1 MILKKTSSI
10 LLLTI
15 GLSVFA
21 DISITGGAK
30 VSFIGTSTQPTNL
43 VDISISGNAPDS
55 AFEYMDQ
62 TTFQTFDT
70 FANSSSVLISE
81 LDIKKAIS
89 KSPLN
94 SYTLTWKNSS
104 GEELTPVYVNHTVGE
119 LNTTSVLLANASG
132 APYNS
137 ESDGGAVLTFTPT
150 SSLLEYLHPNYKSS
164 VVSINSTANTT
175 LINDSI
181 SNQVYKLNPKTGVK
195 AYITPEVGTIRLS
208 ASSGDGEIIIGT
220 NYNEENATMGLENG
234 IGIGSAGITAFKL
247 NSDGSS
253 QELGNYQEFLPCLWD
268 STTTCERYSMGSI
281 ANDISYDGS
290 TIVGTLVMLDKG
302 ALAIGDLVNALGFE
316 AFIWDENN
324 GYKVL
329 GSLSDSKMFSVAN
342 AVNSDG
348 SIVAGTSEGDNGME
362 AFKWTS
368 SEGMIGLGDLPGGE
382 YFSSALDVSND
393 GDKIAG
399 FSSVG
404 TDIYEAF
411 KWTSEEG
418 MTGLGRPSASESSLA
433 MSISGDGNVVVGA
446 MGDLE
451 SKNLNAFRWD
461 LANGMQKVTSWLTTT
476 GASVPS
482 ALSLDIA
489 TSTNEDGSV
498 VGGMS
503 DGSAWLAFSG
513 RGVVFPD
520 TYTPTLV
527 TPKISSQASF
537 QLLDLSLEGS
547 HHLPL
552 KTMLKSKDKCFW
564 ANGDW
569 SDKETKNTYSKLF
582 EIGSCLDIDSDIRV
596 GLGLGKSMSKKSIAN
611 EISSKIDGKYLY
623 SEVGTTPLDNK
634 DVVFSLSAFI
644 GSWNSDI
651 TRYYLNSSIYDSS
664 IGTPDISMTGFKVR
678 ADYMDLF
685 NINGFSI
692 SPSIGLTRSNI
703 KTNAYLETGGGFPV
717 KFDKQ
722 TQFRTVAKVGLR
734 GEKDIQNVGHLRVMV
749 DRSHEVSRSNSN
761 ITGSIPGWMAFD
773 IENNSSD
780 NDSTN
785 IALELDRRIDES
797 SLISTMF
804 SFKSNDTG
812 WDNLTTISYKYGF

>member
-21 DISITGGAK
+21 DVSITGAANF
-30 VSFIGTSTQPTNL
+30 SYTSTESTNL
-43 VDISISGNAPDS
+43 LDISISGKEPDS

-70 FANSSSVLISE
+70 FANSSSVVISE
-81 LDIKKAIS
+81 LDIKKAVS
-89 KSPLN
+89 KLPLN
-94 SYTLTWKNSS
+94 SHTLTWEDSS

-119 LNTTSVLLANASG
+119 SNTTSVLLSYSSG
-132 APYNS
+132 ELYNR
-137 ESDGGAVLTFTPT
+137 ESDGSVVLTFTPT

-164 VVSINSTANTT
+164 VVSINSLANTT

-181 SNQVYKLNPKTGVK
+181 SNQVYKLNPKTGIK
-195 AYITPEVGTIRLS
+195 AYITPEVGTIWLS

-220 NYNEENATMGLENG
+220 NYNQENATMGLSNG
-234 IGIGSAGITAFKL
+234 FSIGSAGITAFKL

-302 ALAIGDLVNALGFE
+302 ALAIGDLVKALGFE

-527 TPKISSQASF
+527 IPKISSQASF
-537 QLLDLSLEGS
+537 QLLDLSLDGS

-734 GEKDIQNVGHLRVMV
+734 GEKDIQNVGRLRVMV

>member
-1 MILKKTSSI
+1 MRIKKILFT
-10 LLLTI
+10 LLLPASLLT
-15 GLSVFA
+15 SA

-43 VDISISGNAPDS
+43 LDISISGNAPDPV
-55 AFEYMDQ
+55 FEYMDQ
-62 TTFQTFDT
+62 ATFQTFDT
-70 FANSSSVLISE
+70 FVNASSVVISE

-89 KSPLN
+89 RLPLN
-94 SYTLTWKNSS
+94 SHTLTWEDSS

-119 LNTTSVLLANASG
+119 SNTTSVLLSYSSG
-132 APYNS
+132 ELYNR
-137 ESDGGAVLTFTPT
+137 ESDGSVVLTYTPT
-150 SSLLEYLHPNYKSS
+150 TSLLEYLHPNYKSS
-164 VVSINSTANTT
+164 VVSINSLANTT

-195 AYITPEVGTIRLS
+195 AYITPEVGTIWLS

-220 NYNEENATMGLENG
+220 NYNQENTTMGLSNG
-234 IGIGSAGITAFKL
+234 FSIGSAGITAFKL

-290 TIVGTLVMLDKG
+290 TIVGTLMMLDKG
-302 ALAIGDLVNALGFE
+302 ALSIGDLANALGFE
-316 AFIWDENN
+316 AFIWDEIN

-382 YFSSALDVSND
+382 YFSSALDISND

-418 MTGLGRPSASESSLA
+418 MTGLGRPSALESSLA

-537 QLLDLSLEGS
+537 QLLDLSLDGS

-552 KTMLKSKDKCFW
+552 KTMLKSKNKCFW

-611 EISSKIDGKYLY
+611 ETSSKIDGKYLY

-634 DVVFSLSAFI
+634 DIVFSLSAFI

-722 TQFRTVAKVGLR
+722 TQFRTVAKVVLR
-734 GEKDIQNVGHLRVMV
+734 GEKDIQNVGRLRVMV

-797 SLISTMF
+797 SLISTMV

-812 WDNLTTISYKYGF
+812 WDNLTAISYKYGF

>member
-21 DISITGGAK
+21 DVSITGAANF
-30 VSFIGTSTQPTNL
+30 SYTSTESTNL
-43 VDISISGNAPDS
+43 LDISISGKEPDS

-70 FANSSSVLISE
+70 FANSSSVVISE
-81 LDIKKAIS
+81 LDIKKAVS
-89 KSPLN
+89 KLPLN
-94 SYTLTWKNSS
+94 SHTLTWEDSS

-119 LNTTSVLLANASG
+119 SSTTSVLLSYSSG
-132 APYNS
+132 ELHNR
-137 ESDGGAVLTFTPT
+137 ESDGSVVLTFTPT

-164 VVSINSTANTT
+164 VVSINSLANTT

-195 AYITPEVGTIRLS
+195 AYITPEVGTIWLS

-220 NYNEENATMGLENG
+220 NYNQENATMGLSNG
-234 IGIGSAGITAFKL
+234 FSIGSAGITAFKL

-302 ALAIGDLVNALGFE
+302 ALAIGDLVKALGFE

-382 YFSSALDVSND
+382 YYSSALDISND
-393 GDKIAG
+393 GDKIVG

-418 MTGLGRPSASESSLA
+418 MTGLGMPSASESSLA

-537 QLLDLSLEGS
+537 QLLDLSLDGS

-734 GEKDIQNVGHLRVMV
+734 GEKDIQNVGRLRVMV

-812 WDNLTTISYKYGF
+812 WDNLTAISYKYGF

>member
-1 MILKKTSSI
+1 MIIRKTLSI
-10 LLLTI
+10 LSLTL

-21 DISITGGAK
+21 DISISGAAQ
-30 VSFIGTSTQPTNL
+30 VSLTSTSTQTTNL
-43 VDISISGNAPDS
+43 IGISVSGKTPDPV
-55 AFEYMDQ
+55 FEYMDQ
-62 TTFQTFDT
+62 ATFKTFDT
-70 FANSSSVLISE
+70 LANSSSVVVSE
-81 LDIKKAIS
+81 LDIKKAVS

-94 SYTLTWKNSS
+94 SYTITWKDSS
-104 GEELTPVYVNHTVGE
+104 GEVLTPIYVNHTVGGS
-119 LNTTSVLLANASG
+119 NTTSVLLVNSSG
-132 APYNS
+132 AAYNGDS
-137 ESDGGAVLTFTPT
+137 PVLTFTPT

-164 VVSINSTANTT
+164 VVSINSSANIT

-181 SNQVYKLNPKTGVK
+181 SNQVYKFNQKTGVK
-195 AYITPEVGTIRLS
+195 AYITPKVGSIRLS
-208 ASSGDGEIIIGT
+208 ALSGDGKALIGT
-220 NYNEENATMGLENG
+220 NYQEDGLMGLSNG
-234 IGIGSAGITAFKL
+234 FEIGSAGITAFKL
-247 NSDGSS
+247 NSDGSF
-253 QELGNYQEFLPCLWD
+253 QELGNYYESSPCSWN
-268 STTTCERYSMGSI
+268 SATTCERYSMGSI
-281 ANDISYDGS
+281 ANDISSDSS
-290 TIVGTLVMLDKG
+290 TIVGTLMMLDKG
-302 ALAIGDLVNALGFE
+302 ALSIGDLVKALGFE

-418 MTGLGRPSASESSLA
+418 MTGLGMPSASESSLA

-537 QLLDLSLEGS
+537 QLLDLSLDGS

-692 SPSIGLTRSNI
+692 SPAIGLTRSSI

-717 KFDKQ
+717 KFNKQ
-722 TQFRTVAKVGLR
+722 TQLRTVARIGLR
-734 GEKDIQNVGHLRVMV
+734 GEKDIQDIGRLRVMI

-761 ITGSIPGWMAFD
+761 ITGSVPGWIAFD
-773 IENNSSD
+773 IENNASD

-797 SLISTMF
+797 SLISSMV
-804 SFKSNDTG
+804 SFKSDDKKWNKSIA
-812 WDNLTTISYKYGF
+812 ISYKYGF

>member
-1 MILKKTSSI
+1 MIIRKTLSI
-10 LLLTI
+10 LSLTL

-21 DISITGGAK
+21 DISISGAAQ
-30 VSFIGTSTQPTNL
+30 VSLTSTSTQTTNL
-43 VDISISGNAPDS
+43 IGISVSGKTPDPV
-55 AFEYMDQ
+55 FEYMDQ
-62 TTFQTFDT
+62 ATFKTFDT
-70 FANSSSVLISE
+70 LANSSSVVVSE
-81 LDIKKAIS
+81 LDIKKAVS

-94 SYTLTWKNSS
+94 SYTITWKDSS
-104 GEELTPVYVNHTVGE
+104 GEVLTPIYVNHTVGGS
-119 LNTTSVLLANASG
+119 NTTSVLLVNSSG
-132 APYNS
+132 AAYNGDS
-137 ESDGGAVLTFTPT
+137 PVLTFTPT

-164 VVSINSTANTT
+164 VVSINSSANIT

-181 SNQVYKLNPKTGVK
+181 SNQVYKFNQKTGVK
-195 AYITPEVGTIRLS
+195 AYITPKVGSIRLS
-208 ASSGDGEIIIGT
+208 ALSGDGKALIGT
-220 NYNEENATMGLENG
+220 NYQEDGLMGLSNG
-234 IGIGSAGITAFKL
+234 FEIGSAGITAFKL
-247 NSDGSS
+247 NSDGSF
-253 QELGNYQEFLPCLWD
+253 QELGNYYESSPCSWN
-268 STTTCERYSMGSI
+268 SATTCERYSMGSI
-281 ANDISYDGS
+281 ANDISSDSS
-290 TIVGTLVMLDKG
+290 TIVGTLMMLDKG
-302 ALAIGDLVNALGFE
+302 ALSIGDLVKALGFE

-329 GSLSDSKMFSVAN
+329 GSLSDSKTFSVAN

-382 YFSSALDVSND
+382 YFSSALDISND

-418 MTGLGRPSASESSLA
+418 MTGLGMPSASESSLA

-461 LANGMQKVTSWLTTT
+461 LVNGMQKVTSWLTTT

-537 QLLDLSLEGS
+537 QLLDLSLDGS

-692 SPSIGLTRSNI
+692 SPAIGLTRSSI

-717 KFDKQ
+717 KFNKQ
-722 TQFRTVAKVGLR
+722 TQLRTVARIGLR
-734 GEKDIQNVGHLRVMV
+734 GEKDIQDIGRLRVMI

-761 ITGSIPGWMAFD
+761 ITGSVPGWIAFD
-773 IENNSSD
+773 IENNASD

-797 SLISTMF
+797 SLISSMV
-804 SFKSNDTG
+804 SFKSDDKKWNKSIA
-812 WDNLTTISYKYGF
+812 ISYKYGF

>member
-21 DISITGGAK
+21 DVSITGAAN
-30 VSFIGTSTQPTNL
+30 VSYISTEATNL

-55 AFEYMDQ
+55 AFEYMGQ
-62 TTFQTFDT
+62 ATFRTFDT
-70 FANSSSVLISE
+70 FVNASSVVISE

-89 KSPLN
+89 RLPLN
-94 SYTLTWKNSS
+94 SHTLTWEDSS

-119 LNTTSVLLANASG
+119 SNTTSVLLSYSSG
-132 APYNS
+132 ELYNR
-137 ESDGGAVLTFTPT
+137 ESDGSVVLTYTPT
-150 SSLLEYLHPNYKSS
+150 TSLLEYLHPNYKSS
-164 VVSINSTANTT
+164 VVNINSSANTT

-195 AYITPEVGTIRLS
+195 AYITPEVGTIWLS

-253 QELGNYQEFLPCLWD
+253 QELGNYHEYSPCSWND
-268 STTTCERYSMGSI
+268 STTCERYSMGSI

-290 TIVGTLVMLDKG
+290 TIAGTLSMVDKG
-302 ALAIGDLVNALGFE
+302 ALSIGDLANALGFE

-461 LANGMQKVTSWLTTT
+461 LVNGMQKVTSWLTTT

-537 QLLDLSLEGS
+537 QLLDLSLDGS

-623 SEVGTTPLDNK
+623 SEVGATPLDNK
-634 DVVFSLSAFI
+634 NIILSLSAFI
-644 GSWNSDI
+644 GLWNSDI
-651 TRYYLNSSIYDSS
+651 TRYYLNSSVYDSS
-664 IGTPDISMTGFKVR
+664 TGTPDISMTGLKVR

-692 SPSIGLTRSNI
+692 SPAIGLTRSSI

-717 KFDKQ
+717 KFNKQ
-722 TQFRTVAKVGLR
+722 TQLRTVARIGLR
-734 GEKDIQNVGHLRVMV
+734 GEKDIQNVGRLRVMV

>member
-21 DISITGGAK
+21 DVSITGAANF
-30 VSFIGTSTQPTNL
+30 SYTSTESTNL
-43 VDISISGNAPDS
+43 LDISISGKEPDS

-70 FANSSSVLISE
+70 FANSSSVVISE
-81 LDIKKAIS
+81 LDIKKAVS
-89 KSPLN
+89 KLPLN
-94 SYTLTWKNSS
+94 SHTLTWEDSS

-119 LNTTSVLLANASG
+119 SSTTSVLLSYSSEELHNR
-132 APYNS
+132 
-137 ESDGGAVLTFTPT
+137 ESDGSVVLTFTPT

-164 VVSINSTANTT
+164 VVSINSLANTT

-195 AYITPEVGTIRLS
+195 AYITPEVGTIWLS

-220 NYNEENATMGLENG
+220 NYNQENATMGLSNG
-234 IGIGSAGITAFKL
+234 FSIGSAGIKAFKL

-302 ALAIGDLVNALGFE
+302 ALAIGDLVKALGFE

-382 YFSSALDVSND
+382 YFSSALDVSSD

-461 LANGMQKVTSWLTTT
+461 LANGMQKVTSWLATT

-664 IGTPDISMTGFKVR
+664 IGTPDILMTGFKVR

-734 GEKDIQNVGHLRVMV
+734 GEKDIQNVGRLRVMV

-812 WDNLTTISYKYGF
+812 WDNLTAISYKYGF

>member
-21 DISITGGAK
+21 DVSITGAANF
-30 VSFIGTSTQPTNL
+30 SYTSTESTNL
-43 VDISISGNAPDS
+43 LDISISGKEPDS

-70 FANSSSVLISE
+70 FANSSSVVISE
-81 LDIKKAIS
+81 LDIKKAVS
-89 KSPLN
+89 KLPLN
-94 SYTLTWKNSS
+94 SHTLTWEDSS

-119 LNTTSVLLANASG
+119 SSTTSVLLSYSSG
-132 APYNS
+132 ELHNR
-137 ESDGGAVLTFTPT
+137 ESDGSVVLTFTPT

-164 VVSINSTANTT
+164 VVSINSLANTT

-195 AYITPEVGTIRLS
+195 AYITPEVGTIWLS

-220 NYNEENATMGLENG
+220 NYNQENATMGLSNG
-234 IGIGSAGITAFKL
+234 FSIGSAGITAFKL

-302 ALAIGDLVNALGFE
+302 ALAIGDLVKALGFE

-537 QLLDLSLEGS
+537 QLLDLSLDGS

-552 KTMLKSKDKCFW
+552 KTISKGKGECFW

-596 GLGLGKSMSKKSIAN
+596 GLGLGKSKSKKSIAN
-611 EISSKIDGKYLY
+611 EISSEINGEYLY
-623 SEVGTTPLDNK
+623 SEVGATPLDNK
-634 DVVFSLSAFI
+634 NIILSLSAFI
-644 GSWNSDI
+644 GLWNSDI
-651 TRYYLNSSIYDSS
+651 TRYYLNSSVYDSS
-664 IGTPDISMTGFKVR
+664 TGTPDISMTGLKVR

-692 SPSIGLTRSNI
+692 SPAIGLTRSSI

-717 KFDKQ
+717 KFNKQ
-722 TQFRTVAKVGLR
+722 TQLRTVARIGLR
-734 GEKDIQNVGHLRVMV
+734 GEKDIQDIGRLRVMI

-761 ITGSIPGWMAFD
+761 ITGSVPGWIAFD
-773 IENNSSD
+773 IENNASD

-797 SLISTMF
+797 SLISSMV
-804 SFKSNDTG
+804 SFKSDDKKWNKSIA
-812 WDNLTTISYKYGF
+812 ISYKYGF

>member
-1 MILKKTSSI
+1 MRIKKILFT
-10 LLLTI
+10 LLLPASLLT
-15 GLSVFA
+15 SA

-30 VSFIGTSTQPTNL
+30 VSFLGTSTQTTNL
-43 VDISISGNAPDS
+43 LDISISGNAPDPV
-55 AFEYMDQ
+55 FEYMDQ
-62 TTFQTFDT
+62 ATFQTFDT
-70 FANSSSVLISE
+70 FVNASSVVISE

-89 KSPLN
+89 RLPLN
-94 SYTLTWKNSS
+94 SHTLTWEDSS

-119 LNTTSVLLANASG
+119 SNTTSVLLSYSSG
-132 APYNS
+132 ELYNR
-137 ESDGGAVLTFTPT
+137 ESDGSVVLTYTPT
-150 SSLLEYLHPNYKSS
+150 TSLLEYLHPNYKSS
-164 VVSINSTANTT
+164 VASINSTANTT

-195 AYITPEVGTIRLS
+195 AYITPEVGTIWLS

-220 NYNEENATMGLENG
+220 NYNEENVTMGLENG
-234 IGIGSAGITAFKL
+234 LNIGGAGITAFKL

-290 TIVGTLVMLDKG
+290 TIVGTLMMLDKG

-348 SIVAGTSEGDNGME
+348 SIVAGASEGDNGME

-393 GDKIAG
+393 GNKIAG

-537 QLLDLSLEGS
+537 QLLDLSLDGS

-634 DVVFSLSAFI
+634 DIVFSLSAFI

-651 TRYYLNSSIYDSS
+651 TRYYLNSSVYDSS
-664 IGTPDISMTGFKVR
+664 IGAPDISMTGFKVR

-692 SPSIGLTRSNI
+692 SPSIRLTRSNI
-703 KTNAYLETGGGFPV
+703 KTDSYLETGGGFPV

-734 GEKDIQNVGHLRVMV
+734 GEKDIQNIGRLRVMI

-761 ITGSIPGWMAFD
+761 ITGSIPGWIAFD

-797 SLISTMF
+797 SLISTMV
-804 SFKSNDTG
+804 SFKSNDKG
-812 WDNLTTISYKYGF
+812 WDNLTAISYKYGF

>member
-1 MILKKTSSI
+1 MRMRLAYK
-10 LLLTI
+10 LALLTLLVAGGAVVMLAWLASTNASRLLEQEALVRLKENVNQGSIAFERSFETVKGDLSLLKHTPALGGVIRAIQGGGYDDQLNETRTGWEHRLQEVFRTVMQQRSYYSQVRLI
-15 GLSVFA
+15 GLQEGGRELVRL
-21 DISITGGAK
+21 DRVGGSIEVVPAERLQQKGQRPYLQQAAMLAEEAIY
-30 VSFIGTSTQPTNL
+30 F
-43 VDISISGNAPDS
+43 
-55 AFEYMDQ
+55 
-62 TTFQTFDT
+62 
-70 FANSSSVLISE
+70 SE
-81 LDIKKAIS
+81 VT
-89 KSPLN
+89 LN
-94 SYTLTWKNSS
+94 RERGRIVVPWEPMLR
-104 GEELTPVYVNHTVGE
+104 LATPVFDPQSGAVFGVLV
-119 LNTTSVLLANASG
+119 LNIHFDRFTRPLRQKVLEDSFYLLANG
-132 APYNS
+132 RGEYLIHPQS
-137 ESDGGAVLTFTPT
+137 EKRFSFEIEEREE
-150 SSLLEYLHPNYKSS
+150 SLLLDYPQMDLQAELEHWRERDELDHEHSS
-164 VVSINSTANTT
+164 TRQ
-175 LINDSI
+175 L
-181 SNQVYKLNPKTGVK
+181 K
-195 AYITPEVGTIRLS
+195 A
-208 ASSGDGEIIIGT
+208 
-220 NYNEENATMGLENG
+220 
-234 IGIGSAGITAFKL
+234 
-247 NSDGSS
+247 
-253 QELGNYQEFLPCLWD
+253 
-268 STTTCERYSMGSI
+268 
-281 ANDISYDGS
+281 
-290 TIVGTLVMLDKG
+290 
-302 ALAIGDLVNALGFE
+302 NALGFE

-461 LANGMQKVTSWLTTT
+461 LVNGMQKVTSWLTTT

-537 QLLDLSLEGS
+537 QLLDLSLDGS

-734 GEKDIQNVGHLRVMV
+734 GEKDIQNVGRLRVMV

>member
-21 DISITGGAK
+21 DVSITGAAN
-30 VSFIGTSTQPTNL
+30 VSYISTEATNL

-55 AFEYMDQ
+55 AFEYMGQ
-62 TTFQTFDT
+62 ATFRTFDT
-70 FANSSSVLISE
+70 FVNASSVVISE

-89 KSPLN
+89 RLPLN
-94 SYTLTWKNSS
+94 SHTLTWEDSS

-119 LNTTSVLLANASG
+119 SSTTSVLLSYSSG
-132 APYNS
+132 ELYNR
-137 ESDGGAVLTFTPT
+137 ESDGSVVLTFTPT

-164 VVSINSTANTT
+164 VVSINSLANTT

-195 AYITPEVGTIRLS
+195 AYITPEVGTIWLS

-302 ALAIGDLVNALGFE
+302 ALAIGDLVKALGFE

-461 LANGMQKVTSWLTTT
+461 LVNGMQKVTSWLTTT

-537 QLLDLSLEGS
+537 QLLDLSLDGS

-692 SPSIGLTRSNI
+692 SPAIGLTRSSI

-717 KFDKQ
+717 KFNKQ
-722 TQFRTVAKVGLR
+722 TQLRTVARIGLR
-734 GEKDIQNVGHLRVMV
+734 GEKDIQNVGRLRVMV

-812 WDNLTTISYKYGF
+812 WDNLTAISYKYGF

>member
-1 MILKKTSSI
+1 
-10 LLLTI
+10 
-15 GLSVFA
+15 
-21 DISITGGAK
+21 
-30 VSFIGTSTQPTNL
+30 
-43 VDISISGNAPDS
+43 
-55 AFEYMDQ
+55 
-62 TTFQTFDT
+62 
-70 FANSSSVLISE
+70 
-81 LDIKKAIS
+81 
-89 KSPLN
+89 
-94 SYTLTWKNSS
+94 
-104 GEELTPVYVNHTVGE
+104 
-119 LNTTSVLLANASG
+119 
-132 APYNS
+132 
-137 ESDGGAVLTFTPT
+137 
-150 SSLLEYLHPNYKSS
+150 
-164 VVSINSTANTT
+164 
-175 LINDSI
+175 
-181 SNQVYKLNPKTGVK
+181 
-195 AYITPEVGTIRLS
+195 
-208 ASSGDGEIIIGT
+208 
-220 NYNEENATMGLENG
+220 
-234 IGIGSAGITAFKL
+234 
-247 NSDGSS
+247 
-253 QELGNYQEFLPCLWD
+253 
-268 STTTCERYSMGSI
+268 
-281 ANDISYDGS
+281 
-290 TIVGTLVMLDKG
+290 
-302 ALAIGDLVNALGFE
+302 
-316 AFIWDENN
+316 
-324 GYKVL
+324 
-329 GSLSDSKMFSVAN
+329 
-342 AVNSDG
+342 
-348 SIVAGTSEGDNGME
+348 
-362 AFKWTS
+362 
-368 SEGMIGLGDLPGGE
+368 
-382 YFSSALDVSND
+382 
-393 GDKIAG
+393 
-399 FSSVG
+399 
-404 TDIYEAF
+404 
-411 KWTSEEG
+411 
-418 MTGLGRPSASESSLA
+418 

-537 QLLDLSLEGS
+537 QLLDLSLDGS

-734 GEKDIQNVGHLRVMV
+734 GEKDIQNVGRLRVMV

>member
-1 MILKKTSSI
+1 
-10 LLLTI
+10 
-15 GLSVFA
+15 
-21 DISITGGAK
+21 
-30 VSFIGTSTQPTNL
+30 
-43 VDISISGNAPDS
+43 
-55 AFEYMDQ
+55 
-62 TTFQTFDT
+62 
-70 FANSSSVLISE
+70 
-81 LDIKKAIS
+81 
-89 KSPLN
+89 
-94 SYTLTWKNSS
+94 
-104 GEELTPVYVNHTVGE
+104 
-119 LNTTSVLLANASG
+119 
-132 APYNS
+132 
-137 ESDGGAVLTFTPT
+137 
-150 SSLLEYLHPNYKSS
+150 
-164 VVSINSTANTT
+164 
-175 LINDSI
+175 
-181 SNQVYKLNPKTGVK
+181 
-195 AYITPEVGTIRLS
+195 
-208 ASSGDGEIIIGT
+208 
-220 NYNEENATMGLENG
+220 
-234 IGIGSAGITAFKL
+234 
-247 NSDGSS
+247 
-253 QELGNYQEFLPCLWD
+253 
-268 STTTCERYSMGSI
+268 
-281 ANDISYDGS
+281 
-290 TIVGTLVMLDKG
+290 
-302 ALAIGDLVNALGFE
+302 
-316 AFIWDENN
+316 
-324 GYKVL
+324 
-329 GSLSDSKMFSVAN
+329 
-342 AVNSDG
+342 
-348 SIVAGTSEGDNGME
+348 VAGTSEGDNGME

-461 LANGMQKVTSWLTTT
+461 LVNGMQKVTSWLTTT

-527 TPKISSQASF
+527 IPKISSQASF

-623 SEVGTTPLDNK
+623 SGSRSEPL
-634 DVVFSLSAFI
+634 
-644 GSWNSDI
+644 
-651 TRYYLNSSIYDSS
+651 
-664 IGTPDISMTGFKVR
+664 
-678 ADYMDLF
+678 
-685 NINGFSI
+685 
-692 SPSIGLTRSNI
+692 
-703 KTNAYLETGGGFPV
+703 
-717 KFDKQ
+717 
-722 TQFRTVAKVGLR
+722 FRTQL
-734 GEKDIQNVGHLRVMV
+734 
-749 DRSHEVSRSNSN
+749 
-761 ITGSIPGWMAFD
+761 
-773 IENNSSD
+773 
-780 NDSTN
+780 
-785 IALELDRRIDES
+785 
-797 SLISTMF
+797 
-804 SFKSNDTG
+804 
-812 WDNLTTISYKYGF
+812 NLS